1 MPKIKKECECCG
13 TIFEVY
19 PSVAERRKTCST
31 KCGYNIQRA
40 EHRKLK
46 PCAGC
51 GKLTINPKYCSNSC
65 QGDKRKKDKY
75 DEHKEQ
81 YTKGELSSRSR
92 LRIFVQER
100 DGRSCCKC
108 KLTEWMG
115 KPITLWLDHISGNAS
130 DNTPENLRLVCP
142 NCDSLSDTF
151 GGKNRGNGRA
161 SHGLKPWQ

>member
-1 MPKIKKECECCG
+1 MNAAVQYFKCTLLQLREERHAQLSAGMIFRERSIGNQSHATVVVNLQPIQSIAAVHVKVIRGRKINM
-13 TIFEVY
+13 I
-19 PSVAERRKTCST
+19 SIR
-31 KCGYNIQRA
+31 
-40 EHRKLK
+40 
-46 PCAGC
+46 
-51 GKLTINPKYCSNSC
+51 NSL
-65 QGDKRKKDKY
+65 
-75 DEHKEQ
+75 
-81 YTKGELSSRSR
+81 TKGELSSRSR

-108 KLTEWMG
+108 KLTSWMD

-130 DNTPENLRLVCP
+130 DNTPENLRLICP